1 MNKKNY
7 AISGLGEVTEN
18 TTVIESELMRTVL
31 EFSQK
36 EQEKGNKNVRN
47 LRNKFALRHSLRM
60 AEEIARYLPYK
71 GKILDWG
78 CGYGHMTFFMANL
91 GLRVISCDVHCA
103 ALIFLEKIGFQN
115 FVRIGTVSM
124 PFKDASF
131 DAVLSCGVFE
141 HVADYHKSLLEINK
155 VLVKQGWLFI
165 YMLPHKYGLYEL
177 IASILKK
184 SDHPV
189 KYTLH
194 SIRKI
199 LVEHGFEVVVFR
211 RGNLFPKNL
220 VLMPGFI
227 LKFLEKIYNNNYAAC
242 IFLEKMLLRIPI
254 VNMLSGTL
262 EIIARKKRET

>member
-1 MNKKNY
+1 MDKENC
-7 AISGLGEVTEN
+7 AISGFGEVAKDK
-18 TTVIESELMRTVL
+18 TVIKSELMKTVL
-31 EFSQK
+31 EFSRK
-36 EQEKGNKNVRN
+36 EQEKGNKNIRN
-47 LRNKFALRHSLRM
+47 LRNKFALGHYLRM
-60 AEEIARYLPYK
+60 AEEIAGYLPYK

-103 ALIFLEKIGFQN
+103 ALIFFEKTGFQN

-189 KYTLH
+189 KYTEH

-199 LVEHGFEVVVFR
+199 LLEHGFEIVVFR
-211 RGNLFPKNL
+211 RGNLLPKNL
-220 VLMPGFI
+220 VLMPAFI
-227 LKFLEKIYNNNYAAC
+227 LKFLEKIYNNHYAAC
-242 IFLEKMLLRIPI
+242 LYLEKMLLKIPL

-262 EIIARKKRET
+262 EIIARKRRQI